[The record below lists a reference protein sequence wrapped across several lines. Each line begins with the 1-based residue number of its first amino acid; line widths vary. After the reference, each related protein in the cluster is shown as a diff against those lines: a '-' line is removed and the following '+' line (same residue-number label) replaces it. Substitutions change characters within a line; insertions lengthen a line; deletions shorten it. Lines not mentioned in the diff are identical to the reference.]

1 MEPHLLVKV
10 HSASAPWLNHCRS
23 PCNIRL
29 AAEIDIVIFEWQQE
43 GVGKQRLSNS
53 CLKTGPGKQRLRNS
67 YLTTGA
73 GKAEVEQPYWG
84 GTPIG
89 LPNPLTKLKHFLSS
103 EICPEKHIQETK
115 EPKNQDKAAE
125 GKGWEKTEALN
136 TLNVFLNVGTFPRKT
151 KHCKRLFKGE
161 YVQRCIMARYLSP
174 RYNLKLAVTSTLY
187 TLIRVDT
194 PLNRRSQRFVFCRPP
209 RRNRSENCKSRI
221 TKCCACHKNC
231 KDKIT
236 KCCTCPKKC
245 KGKIT
250 KCCTCHELTGAESRN
265 VAPAMKKLVSNTFS
279 NRI

>member
-1 MEPHLLVKV
+1 M
-10 HSASAPWLNHCRS
+10 
-23 PCNIRL
+23 
-29 AAEIDIVIFEWQQE
+29 
-43 GVGKQRLSNS
+43 SNS
-53 CLKTGPGKQRLRNS
+53 CLKTGLGKQRLRNS

-115 EPKNQDKAAE
+115 EPKNQDSE
-125 GKGWEKTEALN
+125 GSRRKR
-136 TLNVFLNVGTFPRKT
+136 VGKNRGIKHIKRLPERGHFPSKK

-161 YVQRCIMARYLSP
+161 YVQRCIMARNLSP

-209 RRNRSENCKSRI
+209 
-221 TKCCACHKNC
+221 T
-231 KDKIT
+231 
-236 KCCTCPKKC
+236 P
-245 KGKIT
+245 
-250 KCCTCHELTGAESRN
+250 
-265 VAPAMKKLVSNTFS
+265 
-279 NRI
+279 